1 MADLNQRNN
10 QRRRR
15 RRRDQ
20 LNDDDDDDD
29 DDDDYMPN
37 HHHHHHP
44 NNGGGVHYIEDDPD
58 EVFPSA
64 DDNDDSDYR
73 DTSRPQYRGTS
84 EESDISTSEDDDKD
98 SDYENENVKR
108 SRRAAARNSKKRKR
122 GGTGGKR
129 SRSFRSRGR
138 GRRLNDD
145 DDDENEEEEVDP
157 NVRRSHRSLGTKKKS
172 YREIESD
179 DGEAYEQEEEWEN
192 TKDISGRSVPEMN
205 DPDKLKH
212 GHLISR
218 EWLLSDR
225 PSPKQ
230 TPLLYVPQ
238 VGDDIVYCPM
248 LHQQYLNDHPSPYE
262 QPWDDKRWDPVRG
275 RKPPLLDY
283 Y

>member
-1 MADLNQRNN
+1 M
-10 QRRRR
+10 
-15 RRRDQ
+15 
-20 LNDDDDDDD
+20 
-29 DDDDYMPN
+29 
-37 HHHHHHP
+37 
-44 NNGGGVHYIEDDPD
+44 HYIEDDPD

-145 DDDENEEEEVDP
+145 DDDDEEEEVDP

-275 RKPPLLDY
+275 RETPPVGLLLGC
-283 Y
+283 